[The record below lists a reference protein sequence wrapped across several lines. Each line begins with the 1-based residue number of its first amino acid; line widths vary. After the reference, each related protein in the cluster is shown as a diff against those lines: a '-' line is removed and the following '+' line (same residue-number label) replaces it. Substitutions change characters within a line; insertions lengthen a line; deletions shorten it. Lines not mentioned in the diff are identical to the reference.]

1 MTDTPLL
8 AVTMGDPNG
17 IGIEITA
24 KAWSLRKE
32 ERLAP
37 FFLIGG
43 RKTIAAQLQ
52 TFEPEVPLVD
62 IAAPAEARGAF
73 ENALPLLPLDPALN
87 DAEQTIEAIRLGTE
101 LCRQGAVHALVTNP
115 IHKKR
120 LYEAGFAHPG
130 HTEYLAALDERPGK
144 SVMMLACPKLK
155 VVPAT
160 VHIPIR
166 EVPAK
171 LSADLL
177 THVIETTH
185 RDLKSRF
192 ALESP
197 RLVVAGLN
205 PHAGEDGSIGD
216 EEETLLRPVI
226 EKLRAG
232 GMNITG
238 PFAADSLFHDAA
250 REKYDAAICMY
261 HDQALIPLKTL
272 DFEGGVNVT
281 LGLSFIRTSPDH
293 GTAED
298 IAGKGL
304 ANPAS
309 LIAAIHMATHMS
321 GADNG

>member
-1 MTDTPLL
+1 MTDVPLL

-17 IGIEITA
+17 IGIEVTA

-32 ERLAP
+32 ERLSP

-43 RKTIAAQLQ
+43 REVIAAQLE
-52 TFEPEVPLVD
+52 TFEPKVPLAE
-62 IAAPAEARGAF
+62 ITSPEEARGVF
-73 ENALPLLPLDPALN
+73 SGALPLLPLDPTLN

-101 LCRQGAVHALVTNP
+101 LCRNRQVHALVTNP

-120 LYEAGFAHPG
+120 LYEAGFTHPG
-130 HTEYLAALDERPGK
+130 HTEYLAALDERPGQ

-177 THVIETTH
+177 TRVIETTH
-185 RDLKSRF
+185 ADLKSRF
-192 ALESP
+192 GLENP
-197 RLVVAGLN
+197 RLAIAGLN

-216 EEETLLRPVI
+216 EEEMLLRPLI
-226 EKLRAG
+226 DKLCTN

-238 PFAADSLFHDAA
+238 PYAADSMFHAAA

-261 HDQALIPLKTL
+261 HDQALIPIKTL
-272 DFEGGVNVT
+272 DFDGGVNVT

-309 LIAAIHMATHMS
+309 LIAAMHMAAAMT
-321 GADNG
+321 DKNND